1 MRQTRTGIVALCC
14 LSLSGCYAERE
25 ALSPH
30 EGSAANSSGNLNFD
44 AYEPPPDSPPTAA
57 IGPQTLRPSQYY
69 WRIDGRMQEE
79 APKSDAAVAVNDITR
94 AHWNQPHIDI
104 GTSQRPLRAR
114 LVTYQLTKAGGV
126 PASDDGRAIDCEKSQ
141 QSCSLDQ
148 KKGRI
153 FVRTGLD
160 LNEFTV
166 ATLTME
172 FATLESLDLSEG
184 VRSYVVSWVIRGD
197 S

>member
-1 MRQTRTGIVALCC
+1 
-14 LSLSGCYAERE
+14 
-25 ALSPH
+25 
-30 EGSAANSSGNLNFD
+30 
-44 AYEPPPDSPPTAA
+44 
-57 IGPQTLRPSQYY
+57 
-69 WRIDGRMQEE
+69 MQEE

-114 LVTYQLTKAGGV
+114 LVTYQLLKAGGV
-126 PASDDGRAIDCEKSQ
+126 PAS
-141 QSCSLDQ
+141 
-148 KKGRI
+148 
-153 FVRTGLD
+153 
-160 LNEFTV
+160 TV